1 MYALQRTPSF
11 GGYPTT
17 THGPLLG
24 AKYPLN
30 RGSTP
35 KKSGALRLQNG
46 ASGVP
51 NIVRNDSCSYN
62 AKMPFLALGP
72 PFGPVLGPLLEGVGI
87 LYKRTMKWVPLDYR
101 GLLTQR
107 CS

>member
-1 MYALQRTPSF
+1 MYALQSTPSF
-11 GGYPTT
+11 GGCPTS

-30 RGSTP
+30 RGQTP

-51 NIVRNDSCSYN
+51 NTVRNDSCSYN
-62 AKMPFLALGP
+62 AKTPLSGH
-72 PFGPVLGPLLEGVGI
+72 GPLLALFWALSWEG
-87 LYKRTMKWVPLDYR
+87 
-101 GLLTQR
+101 
-107 CS
+107 